1 MLECLSMM
9 KQFRQN
15 RFVDG
20 WKKRFS
26 PTAPMN
32 IRLYYLIC
40 LLTLFFSA
48 SLLYVVLNAVSFQP
62 YKIITIVFSSFIS
75 LSAAYHFFSKY
86 NYTYGLIATVIICF
100 LIIPA
105 IFLCS
110 AGVKGGGLF
119 LFIFGIFFLTVVV
132 KKNLTYLILI
142 LFIEY
147 VSMMFLSLAFP
158 RIVFINETI
167 TSVTAIVI
175 NFLIASVIIF
185 IFLRIIITGY
195 HREHRQ
201 LRITNEKLNHELIT
215 DDLTEIY
222 NHRYIASEL
231 VRAVAEANEN
241 SKLFLLMYDI
251 DDFKAVND
259 KYGHT
264 VGNDILYEFAQ
275 MINNEIGKE
284 GICAR
289 YGGEEF
295 VILFKNKTA
304 DEVFAVAE
312 KIRKNVES
320 KLFVPDTDKKI
331 TVSCGIAKYK
341 MGDNAEEFLESV
353 DFKMYSAKQQGK
365 NKTVFY

>member
-1 MLECLSMM
+1 MM
-9 KQFRQN
+9 KQHRQN

-40 LLTLFFSA
+40 LLALFFSA

-62 YKIITIVFSSFIS
+62 YKIITIVFSAFIA
-75 LSAAYHFFSKY
+75 LSATYHFFSKY

-100 LIIPA
+100 IIIPA

-132 KKNLTYLILI
+132 KRKFMYLILV
-142 LFIEY
+142 LFTEY

-158 RIVFINETI
+158 RIVFINETT

-175 NFLIASVIIF
+175 NFLIVSLIIY

-195 HREHRQ
+195 HKEHKQ

-215 DDLTEIY
+215 DDLTGIF

-231 VRAVAEANEN
+231 IRAVAEANEN
-241 SKLFLLMYDI
+241 SELFLLMYDI
-251 DDFKAVND
+251 DDFKTVND
-259 KYGHT
+259 EYGHT
-264 VGNDILYEFAQ
+264 VGNDILYEVAQ
-275 MINNEIGKE
+275 MIDSEIGKE
-284 GICAR
+284 GVCAR

-295 VILFKNKTA
+295 VVLFKNKNA
-304 DEVFAVAE
+304 EEVFAIAE
-312 KIRKNVES
+312 KIRKSVES
-320 KLFVPDTDKKI
+320 KLFIPDTNKKI

-341 MGDNAEEFLESV
+341 MGDNAEEFLRSV
-353 DFKMYSAKQQGK
+353 DFKMYSAKHQGK
-365 NKTVFY
+365 NQTVFY